1 MKTDELEKILDE
13 IAHTDDMSFTCPR
26 CKDIVELDSPECG
39 CGFANPVHQ
48 GSVDLK
54 NINNHRW
61 LK

>member
-1 MKTDELEKILDE
+1 MKANELENILEE
-13 IAHTDDMSFTCPR
+13 ISKTGDMSFTCPR
-26 CKDIVELDSPECG
+26 CKDTIEFESAECG
-39 CGFANPVHQ
+39 CGFINPVHQ